1 MACFAPNPRTV
12 EPVLLDLH
20 NHPFEAM
27 GVARAS
33 DITEE
38 HLYRLDA
45 AAVAAGLGLVA
56 VTEHG
61 GWSCGIRA
69 AEIAAELGD
78 LQTIILPGQE
88 DWCFPVEVV
97 EVRLL
102 SGAVFRFLSHPG
114 MPAPFEPVWD
124 RVHPGLHGIEVDNTA
139 HRWHLDVN
147 ELTRLARDHDLMP
160 IRTSD
165 AHDLADLG
173 RLPTEGTLEELEAM
187 VAAKPAADWRL
198 SEALK

>member
-1 MACFAPNPRTV
+1 M
-12 EPVLLDLH
+12 LDLH

-33 DITEE
+33 DITAE
-38 HLYRLDA
+38 HLYRIDA
-45 AAVAAGLGLVA
+45 AAVAAGVSVVA

-61 GWSCGIRA
+61 GWACGDRA

-78 LQTIILPGQE
+78 LQTVILSGQE

-97 EVRLL
+97 EVRLP

-114 MPAPFEPVWD
+114 MPAPFEPVWE
-124 RVHPGLHGIEVDNTA
+124 RLLPGLHGIEVDNTV
-139 HRWHLDVN
+139 HRWHLNVD
-147 ELTRLARDHDLMP
+147 ELIRLAQDHNLLP
-160 IRTSD
+160 VCTSD

-173 RLPTEGTLEELEAM
+173 RLPIESTLEDLEAI

-198 SEALK
+198 SEALS